1 MNTIKTAQEL
11 LALKA
16 EREARR
22 KAMEAVQ
29 VAEDEIVQVVDKA
42 DEKIVEETIEEE
54 KVNIEKANKKGGK
67 KKKATPT
74 RSFMTVEENE
84 SVFVAPEAF
93 GEAVEAIAD
102 HDEE

>member
-1 MNTIKTAQEL
+1 MKTIKTAQEL
-11 LALKA
+11 LAMKA

-29 VAEDEIVQVVDKA
+29 ATDDEIVQVVDKA

-54 KVNIEKANKKGGK
+54 KVDVEKANKKGGK
-67 KKKATPT
+67 KKKAAPT